1 MPYKI
6 LLAEDDPRLRDELKI
21 LHLLFTHAGAFVPRE
36 DLIEYLWENHIFLDD
51 NTLSVH
57 VTRLRDKLRS
67 VQLNDFIETKRG
79 VGYRI

>member
-36 DLIEYLWENHIFLDD
+36 DLIEYLWENHIFLDHKAQGQ
-51 NTLSVH
+51 VK
-57 VTRLRDKLRS
+57 VRS
-67 VQLNDFIETKRG
+67 A
-79 VGYRI
+79 